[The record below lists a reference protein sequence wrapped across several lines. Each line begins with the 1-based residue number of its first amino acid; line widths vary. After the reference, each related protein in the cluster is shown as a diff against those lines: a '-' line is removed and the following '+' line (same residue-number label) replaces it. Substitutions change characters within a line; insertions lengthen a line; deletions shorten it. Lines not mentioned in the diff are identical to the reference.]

1 MKNTR
6 RNPPPAHRLLTL
18 SVGVLFM
25 FSQVMAQLPFC
36 QCGIFCLHGA
46 SAQVAEGG
54 EELPVADH
62 GCCPSE
68 RQDDAA
74 PVTPSQEDGSCEDE
88 GACDCPVEL
97 SSSQD
102 LPPAPIPS
110 VISSVDIHAELLA
123 PVATSSELPFLA
135 GNEDASR
142 WRPTRGSPLSRVP
155 LHVLN
160 SVYII

>member
-1 MKNTR
+1 MKMIKSPTS
-6 RNPPPAHRLLTL
+6 PARRLLTSL
-18 SVGVLFM
+18 VGFVFLC
-25 FSQVMAQLPFC
+25 SAVMAQLPFC

-46 SAQVAEGG
+46 PAQVAEVG
-54 EELPVADH
+54 EGLPADDH

-110 VISSVDIHAELLA
+110 VISSVDIHAELLS